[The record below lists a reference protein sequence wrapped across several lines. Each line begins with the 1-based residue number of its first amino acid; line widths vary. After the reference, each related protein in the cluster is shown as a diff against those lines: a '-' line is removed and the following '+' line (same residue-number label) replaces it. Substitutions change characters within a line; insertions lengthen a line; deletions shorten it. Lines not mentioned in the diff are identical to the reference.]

1 MKIEK
6 LTENKI
12 RIIIDANELTEKNVN
27 INSLV
32 KNTDTAHKLF
42 TSMLEEAKK
51 TSWFCGR

>member
-42 TSMLEEAKK
+42 TS
-51 TSWFCGR
+51 C